1 MPYLKQME
9 GEGRGA
15 REEGRTLCT
24 TVHKINVALWAE
36 RALDLFSEHY
46 MDLQGCQLLL
56 KAQTVFLRSLCRVL
70 NEAQRRC
77 GGGEW
82 HVRYIAI
89 LTVKYDLLT
98 SCPLIFKLC

>member
-1 MPYLKQME
+1 M
-9 GEGRGA
+9 
-15 REEGRTLCT
+15 LCT
-24 TVHKINVALWAE
+24 TVHKINVALWAG

-56 KAQTVFLRSLCRVL
+56 KAQTVFLKGLCRVV
-70 NEAQRRC
+70 NEAQKRH

-82 HVRYIAI
+82 CMRYIGC

-98 SCPLIFKLC
+98 ILS

>member
-9 GEGRGA
+9 GGEEKGEGMV
-15 REEGRTLCT
+15 LSS
-24 TVHKINVALWAE
+24 TVHKINVAIWAE

-56 KAQTVFLRSLCRVL
+56 KAQTVFLKGLCRVL
-70 NEAQRRC
+70 NETQKRC

-82 HVRYIAI
+82 YMRYIAF
-89 LTVKYDLLT
+89 LTVKCDLLT
-98 SCPLIFKLC
+98 ILSSYF